1 MGHSLAYRAIVL
13 LLISRPRGFHLSKS
27 RAGFWLLISLLPSGL
42 ATFIMFIIYL
52 VSFETTADGLSASS
66 SVIFMLFLLF
76 LLYWWGAL
84 ISGIVLKILGKRQSG
99 QTFRNAQRYAEMNGW
114 HPISQTAW
122 RSMKANGAS
131 LAVNQAFEKS
141 TYILTIEASA
151 GTTTVPDFANPL
163 WALQFGDWL
172 WEKTGGDN
180 ITPATASAQRQ
191 AWSQSLTVMPHI

>member
-1 MGHSLAYRAIVL
+1 
-13 LLISRPRGFHLSKS
+13 
-27 RAGFWLLISLLPSGL
+27 
-42 ATFIMFIIYL
+42 
-52 VSFETTADGLSASS
+52 
-66 SVIFMLFLLF
+66 MLFLLF

-99 QTFRNAQRYAEMNGW
+99 QTFRNAQRYAEINGW

-131 LAVNQAFEKS
+131 LAINQAFEKS

-163 WALQFGDWL
+163 WALQFGGL
-172 WEKTGGDN
+172 AMGKEQEARTSPLLLHPLNVRHGL
-180 ITPATASAQRQ
+180 R
-191 AWSQSLTVMPHI
+191 V